1 MNINRSIPR
10 LLFGLLASAA
20 IAAGCA
26 SGAAP
31 APTAASSGGPAAS
44 GVSMDSAVAAVAAV
58 LAANP
63 RLGNLHPFDANA
75 IGQCCGYRV
84 TSTAD
89 GWIVTV
95 EVGWGDCPAGCIDR
109 HTWVYSVDHSG
120 AVVLQRESG
129 PQVPAGLPGS
139 GAGGTTAGSSAP
151 ERSGDTGGPT
161 TTQGIVGRVTAG
173 PTCPVVRPSDPACD
187 DRPVAGATIHV
198 KSGDGG
204 EVATLTAD
212 GDGRF
217 AVDLEPGAYV
227 LAADP
232 VPGMMNGPEPLAVTV
247 PVGTATVQLAY
258 DTGIR

>member
-1 MNINRSIPR
+1 MNANGSIPR
-10 LLFGLLASAA
+10 LLIGLVACVT

-26 SGAAP
+26 SGAAS
-31 APTAASSGGPAAS
+31 APTAAASAAPAAS
-44 GVSMDSAVAAVAAV
+44 ASPIDSADGAVAAV

-63 RLGNLHPFDANA
+63 RFGNLHPFDANA

-109 HTWVYSVDHSG
+109 HSWAFSVDRSG
-120 AVVLQRESG
+120 AVVLQQESG
-129 PQVPAGLPGS
+129 PKVPAGLPGS
-139 GAGGTTAGSSAP
+139 GAGGTTAGSPSP
-151 ERSGDTGGPT
+151 EASGDTGGPT

-173 PTCPVVRPSDPACD
+173 PTCPVVRPNDPTCGE
-187 DRPVAGATIHV
+187 RPVPGATIHV
-198 KSGDGG
+198 KASDGA

-212 GDGRF
+212 AAGRF
-217 AVDLEPGAYV
+217 AVDLEPGTYT

-232 VPGMMNGPEPLAVTV
+232 VPGMMNGPEPLTVTV
-247 PVGTATVQLAY
+247 PVGTATAQLSY